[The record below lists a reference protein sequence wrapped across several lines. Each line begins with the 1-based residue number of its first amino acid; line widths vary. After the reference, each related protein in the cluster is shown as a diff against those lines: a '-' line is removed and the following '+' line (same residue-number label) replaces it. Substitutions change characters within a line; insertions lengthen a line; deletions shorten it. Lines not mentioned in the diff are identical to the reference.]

1 MVDKGEQGGREI
13 ERGGEG
19 GGGKEENGQGW
30 MLART
35 GVGNKGRGS

>member
-13 ERGGEG
+13 ERGG